1 MEMVS
6 PKGNR
11 ESYWRGIISGHP
23 GSGLSIVAYCRR
35 EGVSEACFYQWRNR
49 LGLPRSS
56 HGRHPRVPPRPVN
69 LVPVRVLPPAG
80 FSDHPISVEL
90 PNGIRLRVPDLS
102 TAVDAVRLLAGEPG
116 A

>member
-1 MEMVS
+1 MVS
-6 PKGNR
+6 PKRNR

-23 GSGLSIVAYCRR
+23 GSGLIIVAYCRPIDVY
-35 EGVSEACFYQWRNR
+35 ETCFFQWRNR

-56 HGRHPRVPPRPVN
+56 HGRHPGSISRPVN
-69 LVPVRVLPPAG
+69 LVPVRVLPSAG
-80 FSDHPISVEL
+80 LSDHPISVEL
-90 PNGIRLRVPDLS
+90 PNGIRLRLPDLS

>member
-1 MEMVS
+1 MVS

-35 EGVSEACFYQWRNR
+35 VGVSEACFFQWRNR

-56 HGRHPRVPPRPVN
+56 HGRPPGSISRPVN
-69 LVPVRVLPPAG
+69 LVPVRVLPPAAP
-80 FSDHPISVEL
+80 SDQHISVEL

>member
-1 MEMVS
+1 MVS

-11 ESYWRGIISGHP
+11 ESYWRGIISGHA

-35 EGVSEACFYQWRNR
+35 VGVSEACFFQWRNR

-56 HGRHPRVPPRPVN
+56 HGRPPRVPSRPVN

-80 FSDHPISVEL
+80 LSDHPISVEL

-102 TAVDAVRLLAGEPG
+102 TAVDAVRLLAREPG

>member
-1 MEMVS
+1 MVS

-11 ESYWRGIISGHP
+11 ESYWRGIISGHA

-35 EGVSEACFYQWRNR
+35 VGVSEACFFQWRNR

-56 HGRHPRVPPRPVN
+56 HGRHPRVPSRPVN
-69 LVPVRVLPPAG
+69 LVPVRVFPPAG
-80 FSDHPISVEL
+80 LSDHPISVEL

>member
-1 MEMVS
+1 MVS

-11 ESYWRGIISGHP
+11 ESYWRGIISGHA

-35 EGVSEACFYQWRNR
+35 VGVSEACFFQWRNR

-56 HGRHPRVPPRPVN
+56 HGRPPGSISRPVN

-80 FSDHPISVEL
+80 LSDHPISVEL

-102 TAVDAVRLLAGEPG
+102 TAVDAVRLLAREPG

>member
-1 MEMVS
+1 MVS

-11 ESYWRGIISGHP
+11 ESYWRGIISGHA

-35 EGVSEACFYQWRNR
+35 VGVSEACFFQWRNR
-49 LGLPRSS
+49 LGLPRPS
-56 HGRHPRVPPRPVN
+56 HGRHPRVPSRPVN

-80 FSDHPISVEL
+80 LSDHPISVEL